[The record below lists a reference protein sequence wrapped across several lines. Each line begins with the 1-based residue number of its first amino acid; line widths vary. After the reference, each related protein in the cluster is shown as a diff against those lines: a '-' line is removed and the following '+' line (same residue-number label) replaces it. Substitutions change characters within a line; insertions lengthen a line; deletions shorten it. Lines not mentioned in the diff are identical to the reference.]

1 MSREKLS
8 QVKITCDFMPT
19 ILDIDTLE
27 CKAVLEKSFCKD
39 FEYGETL
46 VLTETSETIPIYKF
60 ESSKETY
67 WIANIEKWHVQMNN
81 LNTIRLNEMTCSYS
95 GIQRIYQSNFYI
107 ESIPSTLKIALD
119 IDPTESEAIYGQHPF
134 YENGL
139 SVPRNRCQLKV
150 NEEDV
155 KNISFGE
162 NFDHWIYEADIL
174 PFIKKG
180 KNTIKMVQHC
190 AYFETNNSVPEAFM
204 LTGNFGVKNNKII
217 LAPNTVLTTR
227 WDETEIKNYS
237 GKLEYFT
244 KIAIPTEYR
253 GKIFA
258 VEFDNVYETIE
269 VVINNVNLGIRTMAP
284 WKFEID
290 PKLTL
295 EKEFFLQLFI
305 CNTPANCW
313 EQPVASGFDGTIKFC
328 IKKD

>member
-1 MSREKLS
+1 
-8 QVKITCDFMPT
+8 
-19 ILDIDTLE
+19 
-27 CKAVLEKSFCKD
+27 
-39 FEYGETL
+39 
-46 VLTETSETIPIYKF
+46 
-60 ESSKETY
+60 
-67 WIANIEKWHVQMNN
+67 
-81 LNTIRLNEMTCSYS
+81 
-95 GIQRIYQSNFYI
+95 
-107 ESIPSTLKIALD
+107 
-119 IDPTESEAIYGQHPF
+119 
-134 YENGL
+134 
-139 SVPRNRCQLKV
+139 
-150 NEEDV
+150 
-155 KNISFGE
+155 
-162 NFDHWIYEADIL
+162 
-174 PFIKKG
+174 
-180 KNTIKMVQHC
+180 MVQHC

-295 EKEFFLQLFI
+295 EEELFLQLFI

-313 EQPVASGFDGTIKFC
+313 EQPVASGFDGTIKFFV
-328 IKKD
+328 K